1 MVLYLIG
8 LGLFNEQDITLRGL
22 EALRRCSR
30 VYLEA
35 YTSIL
40 LCNKDKLEKLYGKEV
55 IIADREMVES
65 RAEEI
70 LEGADSGDVA
80 FCVVGDPFGATTHT
94 DLQLRARERGLTVRV
109 VHNAS
114 VMNAVGACG
123 LSLYRFGE
131 AVSIVFF
138 TDSWRPDSFY
148 DKILANRK
156 MGLHTL
162 CLLDIKVK
170 EPDLAALA
178 RGRTVYEPPRYMS
191 IKTAIEQL
199 LEVEAARGGGAYGPD
214 SLAVGIA
221 RLQADDQ
228 QIVAGTLAQLLEVD
242 FGLPLH
248 SLVLAGEVH
257 VTEQEMLQHYRAGR
271 GPGAVTEPVPGLGS
285 SENTGQ
291 AAAAGAGAGR

>member
-22 EALRRCSR
+22 ETVRRCSR

-40 LCNKDKLEKLYGKEV
+40 LCGKEKLEALYGKEV
-55 IIADREMVES
+55 VIADREMVES

-70 LEGADSGDVA
+70 LEGADTQDVA

-94 DLQLRARERGLTVRV
+94 DLQLRARERGIAVRV

-138 TDSWRPDSFY
+138 TDTWRPDSFY
-148 DKILANRK
+148 DKMIANRRL
-156 MGLHTL
+156 GLHTL

-178 RGRTVYEPPRYMS
+178 RGRVVYEPPRYMS
-191 IKTAIEQL
+191 INTAIEQL
-199 LEVEAARGGGAYGPD
+199 LEVEERRKEGAFSCT
-214 SLAVGIA
+214 SLGVGIA

-228 QIVAGTLAQLLEVD
+228 LIVAGTLKQLLEVD
-242 FGLPLH
+242 FGAPLH
-248 SLVLAGEVH
+248 CLVLAGDLH
-257 VTEQEMLQHYRAGR
+257 VTEREMLDFYMIG
-271 GPGAVTEPVPGLGS
+271 GS
-285 SENTGQ
+285 GSPS
-291 AAAAGAGAGR
+291 ASAGAEQDGDAAQ

>member
-22 EALRRCSR
+22 EAVRRCSR

-40 LCNKDKLEKLYGKEV
+40 LCGKEKLEALYGKDV

-70 LEGADSGDVA
+70 LDGADAQDVA

-94 DLQLRARERGLTVRV
+94 DLQLRARERGIPVRV

-138 TDSWRPDSFY
+138 TDTWRPDSFY
-148 DKILANRK
+148 DKILANRRL
-156 MGLHTL
+156 GLHTL

-178 RGRTVYEPPRYMS
+178 RGRVVYEPPRYMT
-191 IKTAIEQL
+191 INTAIQQL
-199 LEVEAARGGGAYGPD
+199 LEVEERRKEGAFSNS
-214 SLAVGIA
+214 SLGVGIA

-228 QIVAGTLAQLLEVD
+228 QIVAGTLEQLLEVD
-242 FGLPLH
+242 FGAPLH
-248 SLVLAGEVH
+248 CLVLAGDLH
-257 VTEQEMLQHYRAGR
+257 VTEREMLEFYMMGTTDGCGCGNASGTQQ
-271 GPGAVTEPVPGLGS
+271 ES
-285 SENTGQ
+285 
-291 AAAAGAGAGR
+291 